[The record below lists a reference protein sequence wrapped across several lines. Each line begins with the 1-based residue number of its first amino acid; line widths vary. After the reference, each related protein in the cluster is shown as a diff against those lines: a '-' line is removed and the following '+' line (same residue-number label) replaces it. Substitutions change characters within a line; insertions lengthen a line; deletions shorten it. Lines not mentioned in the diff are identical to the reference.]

1 MSAHDRYLADY
12 HTSLETVY
20 CQNTSCAN
28 SEDGVTVRYESEYG
42 QGSITPEDCP
52 ICNGELSFDRPDPPD
67 DDEDAL

>member
-20 CQNTSCAN
+20 CQNTKCSN

-52 ICNGELSFDRPDPPD
+52 QCNGELSFDKP
-67 DDEDAL
+67 EEEE